1 MLKVGLT
8 GGLASGKSTV
18 AARLRE
24 HGLPV
29 LDADLV
35 VRELYAPGGAGA
47 AAISATYG
55 PDVLD
60 ATGAVNRPALAARVF
75 GDPDAVARLNALI
88 HPLVHQAQAA
98 WFQELEAHGKGIGV
112 VEATL
117 LIESGGRSRF
127 DVLVTV
133 SAPASVR
140 LERAVSRGGNRD
152 DLAKRIAAQMPDE
165 AREKVAD
172 IVLRSTGSKD
182 DLLRDA
188 DDLADRLKR
197 MAFHGA

>member
-47 AAISATYG
+47 AAISSTYG
-55 PDVLD
+55 PELLGED
-60 ATGAVNRPALAARVF
+60 GAVDRPKLAALVF
-75 GDPDAVARLNALI
+75 GDPEAVAKLNALI
-88 HPLVHQAQAA
+88 HPLVHRAQAD
-98 WFQELEAHGKGIGV
+98 WFHELESNGKGIGV

-140 LERAVSRGGNRD
+140 LERAVARGGNRD